1 LYKVNFC
8 DKINM
13 KINRFKIKELMAKKK
28 IDNFSELAR
37 MLDISKNQLS
47 NILSEK
53 YNPIKSNVVELAKF
67 FNVDIVDLIQ
77 KDKKDK

>member
-1 LYKVNFC
+1 
-8 DKINM
+8 M
-13 KINRFKIKELMAKKK
+13 WINRFKIKELMAKKK

-53 YNPIKSNVVELAKF
+53 YNPIKSNVVELAEF
-67 FNVDIVDLIQ
+67 FDVDVFDLLER
-77 KDKKDK
+77 DKKSK

>member
-1 LYKVNFC
+1 
-8 DKINM
+8 M
-13 KINRFKIKELMAKKK
+13 QINRFKIKELMAKKK

-37 MLDISKNQLS
+37 MLGISKNQLS

-67 FNVDIVDLIQ
+67 FGVEPVDLLE
-77 KDKKDK
+77 KDKKG

>member
-1 LYKVNFC
+1 
-8 DKINM
+8 M

-37 MLDISKNQLS
+37 MLGISKNQLS

-67 FNVDIVDLIQ
+67 FGVDVGDLLGKG
-77 KDKKDK
+77 KDEI

>member
-1 LYKVNFC
+1 
-8 DKINM
+8 
-13 KINRFKIKELMAKKK
+13 MAKKK

-67 FNVDIVDLIQ
+67 FDVDVVDLLER
-77 KDKKDK
+77 DKKGK